1 MPHQS
6 LAGLV
11 QALSGLGELVGQGL
25 ARINLIAAQAVTQS
39 ADEGAGESMVDSLWA
54 WLDRIKE
61 GNGDPGAGLQA
72 WADTEKLPT
81 LISIVV
87 FGILMFIY
95 QRQAKAGKEINIRR
109 IAGLDALDE
118 AIGRATE
125 MGRPVLYVPGIDEI
139 KEIQTIYSMMILRH
153 VAQKTAEYGTDLI
166 VPVRD
171 SVVMTFA
178 EEAVKSG
185 CMDAGRPDAFVK
197 DNVRYLSNEQ
207 FAYCAGVAGIMARE
221 KPAANI
227 MLGMFF
233 AESLILAE
241 TGFMSGAI
249 QVAGTAKQHQLPFF
263 VAACDYTIIGEEYFA
278 VTAYL
283 TKEPGLVGTIRAGD
297 FTKIIGT
304 ALIVLGVVLATVY
317 AETPG
322 LTWHDVIL
330 RLYGI
335 DK

>member
-1 MPHQS
+1 VS
-6 LAGLV
+6 LPWTLA
-11 QALSGLGELVGQGL
+11 QAADAGQGS
-25 ARINLIAAQAVTQS
+25 AQQ
-39 ADEGAGESMVDSLWA
+39 LWA
-54 WLDRIKE
+54 WLDGFNVAE
-61 GNGDPGAGLQA
+61 GAPGGLAA
-72 WADTEKLPT
+72 WIDTEKIPT
-81 LISIVV
+81 FVTILF
-87 FGILMFIY
+87 FGWLMFLY
-95 QRQAKAGKEINIRR
+95 QGRARRGQEIPIRR
-109 IAGLDALDE
+109 IAGLDAMDE

-153 VAQKTAEYGTDLI
+153 VARKTAEFGTELI

-171 SVVMTFA
+171 SIVMTFA
-178 EEAVKSG
+178 EEAVKAG

-197 DNVRYLSNEQ
+197 DNIRYLSNEQ

-221 KPAANI
+221 HPAANI

-263 VAACDYTIIGEEYFA
+263 VAACDYTIMGEEYFA

-283 TKEPGLVGTIRAGD
+283 TREPGLVGTIRAAD
-297 FTKIIGT
+297 VTKIVVI
-304 ALIVLGVVLATVY
+304 LLLVLGVVLACAAAASEALPDGVH
-317 AETPG
+317 G
-322 LTWHDVIL
+322 WID
-330 RLYGI
+330 LYRRIFFAVGAA
-335 DK
+335 

>member
-1 MPHQS
+1 VIDPGTVLSFVLAQTQPAVETAAGGAQDVWARLDSIGAEIMP
-6 LAGLV
+6 
-11 QALSGLGELVGQGL
+11 
-25 ARINLIAAQAVTQS
+25 
-39 ADEGAGESMVDSLWA
+39 
-54 WLDRIKE
+54 WLDT
-61 GNGDPGAGLQA
+61 G
-72 WADTEKLPT
+72 KLPT
-81 LISIVV
+81 LAALTVYAI
-87 FGILMFIY
+87 FMFIS
-95 QRQAKAGKEINIRR
+95 QAKAKRGQDIPIRR

-118 AIGRATE
+118 AIGRSTE

-153 VAQKTAEYGTDLI
+153 VARKTAEYGTELI
-166 VPVRD
+166 VPVKD

-178 EEAVKSG
+178 EEAVRGG

-207 FAYCAGVAGIMARE
+207 FAYCAGVAGIMTRE

-283 TKEPGLVGTIRAGD
+283 TREPGLVGTIRAAD
-297 FTKIIGT
+297 NIKIWAMLLLVFGI
-304 ALIVLGVVLATVY
+304 ILATIYV
-317 AETPG
+317 AETQAG
-322 LTWHDVIL
+322 IINWFDVYK
-330 RLYGI
+330 RLAFGV
-335 DK
+335 

>member
-1 MPHQS
+1 MSESLQS
-6 LAGLV
+6 VVDFLDGWA
-11 QALSGLGELVGQGL
+11 ADLGPWIETG
-25 ARINLIAAQAVTQS
+25 
-39 ADEGAGESMVDSLWA
+39 
-54 WLDRIKE
+54 
-61 GNGDPGAGLQA
+61 
-72 WADTEKLPT
+72 KLPT
-81 LISIVV
+81 LIA
-87 FGILMFIY
+87 ILTYGAIMFIN
-95 QRQAKAGKEINIRR
+95 QRRAKAGVHIPIRR

-118 AIGRATE
+118 AIGRSTE

-153 VAQKTAEYGTDLI
+153 VARKTAEYGTELI
-166 VPVRD
+166 VPVKD

-178 EEAVKSG
+178 EEAVKQG
-185 CMDAGRPDAFVK
+185 CNDAARPDAFIA

-207 FAYCAGVAGIMARE
+207 FAYCAGVAGIMNRE

-241 TGFMSGAI
+241 TGFASGAI

-283 TKEPGLVGTIRAGD
+283 TREPSLLGTIRAADVIKG
-297 FTKIIGT
+297 I
-304 ALIVLGVVLATVY
+304 AIVLLLLGAVLATVY
-317 AETPG
+317 QAEAAAG
-322 LTWHDVIL
+322 EVTWSSVYQ
-330 RLYGI
+330 RLFG
-335 DK
+335 

>member
-1 MPHQS
+1 MTLCS
-6 LAGLV
+6 TLALV
-11 QALSGLGELVGQGL
+11 LHLALATGGVIAPKPAPQAADDTSGAQAAWDQLDAIKGEGADGELTGEGL
-25 ARINLIAAQAVTQS
+25 S
-39 ADEGAGESMVDSLWA
+39 AWV
-54 WLDRIKE
+54 
-61 GNGDPGAGLQA
+61 
-72 WADTEKLPT
+72 DTEKVPT
-81 LISIVV
+81 LMAIVV
-87 FGILMFIY
+87 FGLLMFVY
-95 QRQAKAGKEINIRR
+95 QRKAKAGQEISIRR
-109 IAGLDALDE
+109 IAGLDAMDE

-153 VAQKTAEYGTDLI
+153 VARKTAEFGTDLI
-166 VPVRD
+166 VPVKD
-171 SVVMTFA
+171 SIVLTFA
-178 EEAVKSG
+178 EEAVKAG

-241 TGFMSGAI
+241 SGFMTGAI

-283 TKEPGLVGTIRAGD
+283 TREPNLLATIRTGD
-297 FTKIIGT
+297 FTKWIGIT
-304 ALIVLGVVLATVY
+304 LLIMGVVLATKAVG
-317 AETPG
+317 AEG
-322 LTWHDVIL
+322 ITWADVFL
-330 RLYGI
+330 RLAG
-335 DK
+335 K

>member
-1 MPHQS
+1 M
-6 LAGLV
+6 
-11 QALSGLGELVGQGL
+11 ALSVALAPLFDVAGAALGTAWWAGSAKLGALTLAIQDAAPASGPENGWAGAFVVEDEKISTLVAVLFFGVVMFV
-25 ARINLIAAQAVTQS
+25 AQA
-39 ADEGAGESMVDSLWA
+39 
-54 WLDRIKE
+54 
-61 GNGDPGAGLQA
+61 
-72 WADTEKLPT
+72 
-81 LISIVV
+81 
-87 FGILMFIY
+87 
-95 QRQAKAGKEINIRR
+95 QAKSGKDIPIRR

-118 AIGRATE
+118 AIGRSTE

-153 VAQKTAEYGTDLI
+153 VAKKTAEYGTPLI
-166 VPVRD
+166 VPVKD

-178 EEAVKSG
+178 EEAVKQG
-185 CMDAGRPDAFVK
+185 CLDAGRPDAFIA

-207 FAYCAGVAGIMARE
+207 FAYCAGVAGIMNRE

-241 TGFMSGAI
+241 TGFSTGAI

-283 TKEPGLVGTIRAGD
+283 TREPGLLGTIRAAD
-297 FTKIIGT
+297 FTKMLAILCLVIG
-304 ALIVLGVVLATVY
+304 VSLATY
-317 AETPG
+317 FSAEIFAGATDT
-322 LTWHDVIL
+322 LFHDFL
-330 RLYGI
+330 HLFQPQNN
-335 DK
+335 